1 MKLPLKKGFRKLCAL
16 VATSRKNRLVQQNVS
31 SDLEIVKTEYQAGIA
46 AFERGQYRESVQHL
60 EKASALVTRNSR
72 LGGEVQI
79 WLVTAYEAAGQRTE
93 AIALCEQLL
102 RHPDSETSKQARR
115 LLYILQ
121 APQLK
126 RPTEWL
132 TQIPDL
138 ATLPDNDTKTRLGSG
153 SVTSKRQGQQPK
165 QPEPVDLSQ
174 VNTRDN
180 RFIWV
185 VLIALVLTLAGL
197 VWFNF

>member
-1 MKLPLKKGFRKLCAL
+1 M
-16 VATSRKNRLVQQNVS
+16 TET
-31 SDLEIVKTEYQAGIA
+31 LEIIKIESEAGKA

-60 EKASALVTRNSR
+60 EKASALAARNSR

-79 WLVTAYEAAGQRTE
+79 WLVTAYEAAEQRTE
-93 AIALCEQLL
+93 AIALCEQLKS
-102 RHPDSETSKQARR
+102 HPDSETSKRARQ
-115 LLYILQ
+115 LLYIMQ

-138 ATLPDNDTKTRLGSG
+138 GAVPDNVTQTRLGTRAVG
-153 SVTSKRQGQQPK
+153 SNRSQQ
-165 QPEPVDLSQ
+165 QRPEPSTIDLAQ

-185 VLIALVLTLAGL
+185 TLIALGRTLAGL
-197 VWFNF
+197 LWLI

>member
-1 MKLPLKKGFRKLCAL
+1 MQHQERPVSCSKK
-16 VATSRKNRLVQQNVS
+16 VS
-31 SDLEIVKTEYQAGIA
+31 SETLEIVRAEYQAGQV
-46 AFERGQYRESVQHL
+46 AFERGQYRQSVQHL
-60 EKASALVTRNSR
+60 EKASALVARNSR

-79 WLVTAYEAAGQRTE
+79 WLVTAYEAAGQTTE
-93 AIALCEQLL
+93 AIALCEQLK

-126 RPTEWL
+126 RPTEWM

-138 ATLPDNDTKTRLGSG
+138 GAVADNKSQTRLASR
-153 SVTSKRQGQQPK
+153 TTTTKRSPQQQPL
-165 QPEPVDLSQ
+165 PEPVDLSQ

-185 VLIALVLTLAGL
+185 ALIAIGLTVGGL
-197 VWFNF
+197 VWWNF

>member
-1 MKLPLKKGFRKLCAL
+1 M
-16 VATSRKNRLVQQNVS
+16 S
-31 SDLEIVKTEYQAGIA
+31 SENLEIVKTEYQAGKA

-60 EKASALVTRNSR
+60 EKAGALVVRNSR

-79 WLVTAYEAAGQRTE
+79 WLVTAYEAAGQTTE
-93 AIALCEQLL
+93 AIALCQQIQ
-102 RHPDSETSKQARR
+102 RHPDSETSIQARR

-138 ATLPDNDTKTRLGSG
+138 GVLPDNDTQTRLGSKTK
-153 SVTSKRQGQQPK
+153 SPNNQGKQRP
-165 QPEPVDLSQ
+165 QPEPVFVTQ

-180 RFIWV
+180 QFIWAA
-185 VLIALVLTLAGL
+185 LIALGLTLGGL
-197 VWFNF
+197 FWVNF

>member
-1 MKLPLKKGFRKLCAL
+1 M
-16 VATSRKNRLVQQNVS
+16 S
-31 SDLEIVKTEYQAGIA
+31 SNLEIVRAEYQAGIA

-60 EKASALVTRNSR
+60 EKSCDLVTRNSL

-79 WLVTAYEAAGQRTE
+79 WLVTAYEAAGRISE
-93 AIALCEQLL
+93 AIALCEQLK
-102 RHPDSETSKQARR
+102 RHPDLETSKQARR

-138 ATLPDNDTKTRLGSG
+138 GTLQGNNTKTRFGSG
-153 SVTSKRQGQQPK
+153 TATSKRPRQQPQ
-165 QPEPVDLSQ
+165 QPEPVDLTQ

-185 VLIALVLTLAGL
+185 VLLALGLTLAGL
-197 VWFNF
+197 VWFSF

>member
-1 MKLPLKKGFRKLCAL
+1 M
-16 VATSRKNRLVQQNVS
+16 ATSKKTRLVQQKVS
-31 SDLEIVKTEYQAGIA
+31 SESLEIFRTEYQAGKA

-60 EKASALVTRNSR
+60 EKASALVARNSR
-72 LGGEVQI
+72 LGGEVLL

-93 AIALCEQLL
+93 AIALCEQLK
-102 RHPDSETSKQARR
+102 RHPDSETSIQGRR

-138 ATLPDNDTKTRLGSG
+138 GEIPDNDTKTRLGSG
-153 SVTSKRQGQQPK
+153 TTTSNRLPQQRPVPK
-165 QPEPVDLSQ
+165 PIDLSQ

-180 RFIWV
+180 QFIWV
-185 VLIALVLTLAGL
+185 ALIAIGLTLAGL
-197 VWFNF
+197 VWLNF

>member
-1 MKLPLKKGFRKLCAL
+1 
-16 VATSRKNRLVQQNVS
+16 VTET
-31 SDLEIVKTEYQAGIA
+31 LEIIKIEYEAGKA

-60 EKASALVTRNSR
+60 EKASALAARNSR

-79 WLVTAYEAAGQRTE
+79 WLVTAYEAAEQRTE
-93 AIALCEQLL
+93 AIALCEQLKS
-102 RHPDSETSKQARR
+102 HPDSETSKRARQ
-115 LLYILQ
+115 LLYIMQ

-138 ATLPDNDTKTRLGSG
+138 GAVPDNVTQTRLGTRAVG
-153 SVTSKRQGQQPK
+153 SNRSQQ
-165 QPEPVDLSQ
+165 QRPEPSTIDLAQ

-185 VLIALVLTLAGL
+185 ALIALGLTLAGL
-197 VWFNF
+197 FWLI

>member
-1 MKLPLKKGFRKLCAL
+1 M
-16 VATSRKNRLVQQNVS
+16 S
-31 SDLEIVKTEYQAGIA
+31 SETLEIVRTEYKAGKA
-46 AFERGQYRESVQHL
+46 AFERGQYRSAVQHL
-60 EKASALVTRNSR
+60 EKASALVARNSR

-79 WLVTAYEAAGQRTE
+79 WLVTAYEAAGRISE
-93 AIALCEQLL
+93 AIALCEQLK

-126 RPTEWL
+126 RSTEWL

-138 ATLPDNDTKTRLGSG
+138 GALPDNNTQTHLGSG
-153 SVTSKRQGQQPK
+153 TATSKRSVQQRP
-165 QPEPVDLSQ
+165 QPEPVDITQ

-180 RFIWV
+180 SFIWV
-185 VLIALVLTLAGL
+185 ALIAIALTLGSL
-197 VWFNF
+197 VWLNF

>member
-1 MKLPLKKGFRKLCAL
+1 M
-16 VATSRKNRLVQQNVS
+16 S
-31 SDLEIVKTEYQAGIA
+31 SENLEIVRTEYQAGKA

-60 EKASALVTRNSR
+60 EKACALVARNSR

-93 AIALCEQLL
+93 AIALCEQLQ
-102 RHPDSETSKQARR
+102 RHPDSETRKQGRR

-138 ATLPDNDTKTRLGSG
+138 GALPDNDTQTRLGSKT
-153 SVTSKRQGQQPK
+153 TSRNRQGQQRP
-165 QPEPVDLSQ
+165 QPEPVDLTQ

-180 RFIWV
+180 RFIWAA
-185 VLIALVLTLAGL
+185 LIALGLTLAGL
-197 VWFNF
+197 FWSNF

>member
-1 MKLPLKKGFRKLCAL
+1 M
-16 VATSRKNRLVQQNVS
+16 S
-31 SDLEIVKTEYQAGIA
+31 SENLEIVRTEYQAGKA

-60 EKASALVTRNSR
+60 EKASALVARNSR

-79 WLVTAYEAAGQRTE
+79 WLVTAYEATGQRTE
-93 AIALCEQLL
+93 AIALCEQLK
-102 RHPDSETSKQARR
+102 RHPDAETSKQGRR

-138 ATLPDNDTKTRLGSG
+138 GTLPNNDTQAHLGS
-153 SVTSKRQGQQPK
+153 STATINRSPQQRPQPK
-165 QPEPVDLSQ
+165 PIDPAQ

-185 VLIALVLTLAGL
+185 ALIALGLTLAGL
-197 VWFNF
+197 FWWNYG

>member
-1 MKLPLKKGFRKLCAL
+1 M
-16 VATSRKNRLVQQNVS
+16 VATSEKTRFIQPKVS
-31 SDLEIVKTEYQAGIA
+31 AESLEIVKAQYQAGKA

-60 EKASALVTRNSR
+60 EKASALVKRNSR

-79 WLVTAYEAAGQRTE
+79 WLVTAYEAAGQTQE
-93 AIALCEQLL
+93 AISLCEQLK
-102 RHPDSETSKQARR
+102 RHPDVETSKQGKR

-126 RPTEWL
+126 RPDEWM

-138 ATLPDNDTKTRLGSG
+138 GAVADNENQMRLGSATT
-153 SVTSKRQGQQPK
+153 TSKRHQQ
-165 QPEPVDLSQ
+165 QMPEPLDISQ

-180 RFIWV
+180 RFIWAA
-185 VLIALVLTLAGL
+185 LIAIALTLAGL
-197 VWFNF
+197 IWWSFLPN

>member
-1 MKLPLKKGFRKLCAL
+1 M
-16 VATSRKNRLVQQNVS
+16 T
-31 SDLEIVKTEYQAGIA
+31 DLETAKTEYQAGKT

-60 EKASALVTRNSR
+60 EKASDLVRSASR
-72 LGGEVQI
+72 LGGEIQI
-79 WLVTAYEAAGQRTE
+79 WLVTAYEAAGQGIE

-121 APQLK
+121 APKLQ

-138 ATLPDNDTKTRLGSG
+138 GTLPDNTSKTRFS
-153 SVTSKRQGQQPK
+153 SATTSKSPLPEPL
-165 QPEPVDLSQ
+165 PEPVVTQ

-185 VLIALVLTLAGL
+185 ALIVMGL
-197 VWFNF
+197 ILGGLLWWNF

>member
-1 MKLPLKKGFRKLCAL
+1 MVTLPLKKGFLKSPRGGNIKKDAINA
-16 VATSRKNRLVQQNVS
+16 VKVS
-31 SDLEIVKTEYQAGIA
+31 LDLEIVRTEYQAGIA
-46 AFERGQYRESVQHL
+46 AFERGQYRLAVQHL
-60 EKASALVTRNSR
+60 EKSCALVARNSR

-93 AIALCEQLL
+93 AIALCEQLK
-102 RHPDSETSKQARR
+102 RHPDPETSKQARQ

-121 APQLK
+121 APQLQ

-138 ATLPDNDTKTRLGSG
+138 GTLADNEAQTRLGSATANG
-153 SVTSKRQGQQPK
+153 SSKPEQRPI
-165 QPEPVDLSQ
+165 PEPIDLSQ

-180 RFIWV
+180 HFIW
-185 VLIALVLTLAGL
+185 IALIVIGLMLAGL
-197 VWFNF
+197 LWLRL

>member
-1 MKLPLKKGFRKLCAL
+1 
-16 VATSRKNRLVQQNVS
+16 VTET
-31 SDLEIVKTEYQAGIA
+31 LEIIKSEYQAGKA

-60 EKASALVTRNSR
+60 EKASALVARNSR
-72 LGGEVQI
+72 FGGEVQI

-93 AIALCEQLL
+93 AIALCEQLI

-115 LLYILQ
+115 LLYIMQ

-138 ATLPDNDTKTRLGSG
+138 GAVPDNVTQTRLGTGAVNSNR
-153 SVTSKRQGQQPK
+153 SRQQR
-165 QPEPVDLSQ
+165 PEPETVDLSQ

-180 RFIWV
+180 QFIWV
-185 VLIALVLTLAGL
+185 ALIALGLTLAGL
-197 VWFNF
+197 LWLSF